1 MTGMGDE
8 AEETVDGSV
17 LGPLTQESTP
27 SLVARRVREAIAT
40 GEFAPGSQVSEAALA
55 ARLGVSRGPL
65 REGLQRLTA
74 EGLLIGIRNRGLFVI
89 EMTPENVVDMYIARE
104 AVERAAAACVH
115 ARGPATTGRALLA
128 VCARMA
134 QADGAG
140 EAAAV
145 SAADIAFHETL
156 VAAAASPRL
165 TRMHEILLTETRMC
179 IQALESTYAD
189 GAERM
194 QEHTA
199 IARSFVDAD
208 PARTDRLL
216 VDHMRDAVRRLTGS
230 PGRRQN

>member
-65 REGLQRLTA
+65 
-74 EGLLIGIRNRGLFVI
+74 FVI

-115 ARGPATTGRALLA
+115 TRGPASTGRALLQ

-134 QADGAG
+134 QADEAG

-179 IQALESTYAD
+179 IQALERTYAD
-189 GAERM
+189 GAERV
-194 QEHTA
+194 QEHTT

-208 PARTDRLL
+208 PAHTDRLL